1 LDGQGRMNLLLDTHI
16 FLWLND
22 TPEKLSPAA
31 LAACQDENNTL
42 YLSLVSAWEIQ
53 IKQQLGKLEL
63 SESLQTLI
71 NTQQQQNGLQLLPI
85 ELEHIEALAHLPS
98 PHRDPFDRLLIAQS
112 IKQQMHIV
120 SADQVFTDY
129 PVNLIW

>member
-1 LDGQGRMNLLLDTHI
+1 MKLLLDTHV

-22 TPEKLSPAA
+22 TPEKLSPTA
-31 LAACQDENNTL
+31 LAACHDENNTL

-71 NTQQQQNGLQLLPI
+71 YTQQQQNSLQLLAI
-85 ELEHIEALAHLPS
+85 ELAHIEALRQLPS
-98 PHRDPFDRLLIAQS
+98 VHRDPFDRLLIAQS
-112 IKQQMHIV
+112 IQQQMHMM
-120 SADQVFTDY
+120 SADQIFTAY
-129 PVNLIW
+129 PVKLVW

>member
-1 LDGQGRMNLLLDTHI
+1 MNLLLDTHV

-22 TPEKLSPAA
+22 TPENLSHAA
-31 LAACQDENNTL
+31 LNACQDENNDL
-42 YLSLVSAWEIQ
+42 FLSLVSAWEIQ

-71 NTQQQQNGLQLLPI
+71 STQQSYNGLQLLPI
-85 ELEHIEALAHLPS
+85 ELEHIKALGHLPS

-112 IKQQMHIV
+112 VKEQMHFV
-120 SADQVFTDY
+120 SADRVFANY

>member
-22 TPEKLSPAA
+22 MPEKLSPAA
-31 LAACQDENNTL
+31 LAACQDESNSL

-71 NTQQQQNGLQLLPI
+71 STQQQQNGLQLLPI
-85 ELEHIEALAHLPS
+85 ELEHIEALNLLPAV
-98 PHRDPFDRLLIAQS
+98 HRDPFDRLLIAQS

-120 SADQVFTDY
+120 SADQVFTAY

>member
-1 LDGQGRMNLLLDTHI
+1 MNLLLDTHV

-22 TPEKLSPAA
+22 TPEKLSSTA

-42 YLSLVSAWEIQ
+42 FLSLASAWEIQ

-63 SESLQTLI
+63 RESLQTLI
-71 NTQQQQNGLQLLPI
+71 STQQQQNGLQLLPI
-85 ELEHIEALAHLPS
+85 ELAHIEALSQLPTV
-98 PHRDPFDRLLIAQS
+98 HRDPFDRLLIAQS
-112 IKQQMHIV
+112 IQQHMHIV
-120 SADQVFTDY
+120 SADQVFTGY

>member
-1 LDGQGRMNLLLDTHI
+1 MNLLLDTHV

-22 TPEKLSPAA
+22 TPEKLSSAA

-42 YLSLVSAWEIQ
+42 FLSLVSAWEIQ

-63 SESLQTLI
+63 SENLQTLI
-71 NTQQQQNGLQLLPI
+71 STQQQQNGLQLLPI
-85 ELEHIEALAHLPS
+85 ELAHIEELANLPS
-98 PHRDPFDRLLIAQS
+98 SHRDPFDRLLIAQT

-120 SADQVFTDY
+120 SADQVFTEY
-129 PVNLIW
+129 PVKLIW

>member
-1 LDGQGRMNLLLDTHI
+1 MNLLLDTHV

-42 YLSLVSAWEIQ
+42 FLSLASAWEIQ

-71 NTQQQQNGLQLLPI
+71 STQQQQNGLQLLPI
-85 ELEHIEALAHLPS
+85 ELAHIEALSQLPTV
-98 PHRDPFDRLLIAQS
+98 HRDPFDRLLIAQS
-112 IKQQMHIV
+112 IQQHMQIV
-120 SADQVFTDY
+120 SADQVFTGY

>member
-1 LDGQGRMNLLLDTHI
+1 MNLLLDTHV

-31 LAACQDENNTL
+31 LDACQDENNTL
-42 YLSLVSAWEIQ
+42 FLSLASAWEIQ

-71 NTQQQQNGLQLLPI
+71 STQQQQNGLQLLPI
-85 ELEHIEALAHLPS
+85 ELAHIEGLSQLPS
-98 PHRDPFDRLLIAQS
+98 LHRDPFDRLLIAQS
-112 IKQQMHIV
+112 IQQHMQIV
-120 SADQVFTDY
+120 SADQVFTNY
-129 PVNLIW
+129 PVELIW

>member
-1 LDGQGRMNLLLDTHI
+1 MNLLLDTHV

-42 YLSLVSAWEIQ
+42 FLSLASAWEIQ

-63 SESLQTLI
+63 SESLHTLVT
-71 NTQQQQNGLQLLPI
+71 TQQQQNGLQLLPI
-85 ELEHIEALAHLPS
+85 EMAHIEALSQLPS
-98 PHRDPFDRLLIAQS
+98 VHRDPFDRLLIAQS
-112 IKQQMHIV
+112 IQQHMQIV
-120 SADQVFTDY
+120 SADQVFTGY
-129 PVNLIW
+129 PVELIW